1 MNNRVNYTLI
11 GILVILGIGAMLSF
25 SYWLLKPSAE
35 EETTKYI
42 IYFNESVLG
51 LNLDSAVKYRG
62 ISVGKVTRL
71 RINPKNSE
79 QVEVLITI
87 LKSTPIKST
96 TVAQLTAQGITG
108 LSYINLSLGD
118 NSAPPLKVQEGQE
131 CPVIKSQASFLEKF
145 GQSIDDVSLNL
156 TRTLT
161 GTQKLLNDENQKQIA
176 IILNKTAVFMDK
188 MDRLLNQETIKNIQK
203 SAKNLESSSAK
214 LDKMMPNIDNL
225 VGRSVAWQNEIAT
238 TFNSIMHSYLGI
250 KSSADEVKKAVVNG
264 QFNIKAIAEDTV
276 PTINN
281 TLLEMQQL
289 MIKLEDALNDYE
301 RSPSDIL
308 FKKEEIKKGPGEK

>member
-11 GILVILGIGAMLSF
+11 GILVILGISAMLAF
-25 SYWLLKPSAE
+25 SYWLLKPSADE
-35 EETTKYI
+35 DTTNYI
-42 IYFNESVLG
+42 IYFDESVLG

-71 RINPKNSE
+71 RVNPSNSE

-87 LKSTPIKST
+87 LKSTPIKSS
-96 TVAQLTAQGITG
+96 TVAKLTSQGITG

-118 NSAPPLKVQEGQE
+118 NNAPALKVQEGKE
-131 CPVIKSQASFLEKF
+131 CPVIKSEASFLEKF
-145 GQSIDDVSLNL
+145 GQSIDNVSTSL
-156 TRTLT
+156 TRTLN

-176 IILNKTAVFMDK
+176 IILKRTAVFMDK
-188 MDRLLNQETIKNIQK
+188 MDKLLNQETIINIQK

-225 VGRSVAWQNEIAT
+225 VGQSVAWQNEIAT
-238 TFNSIMHSYLGI
+238 TFDSIMHSYLGI
-250 KSSADEVKKAVVNG
+250 RSSADEVKKAVASG
-264 QFNIKAIAEDTV
+264 EFNIKGVAENIT

-289 MIKLEDALNDYE
+289 MIKLEDTLSQYD
-301 RSPSDIL
+301 RSPSDIF
-308 FKKEEIKKGPGEK
+308 FKKEEIKKAPGEK